1 MEKLKNPWSLCL
13 PLHLMY
19 SRLHTTK
26 PASSVSLSLEVVFF
40 WHDYPLL
47 VTQWDEGKN
56 PIEGYILLRHWFSR
70 FQQWKREKVRW
81 ELFLQMPI
89 TAQNST
95 EMSFLNHPLSAST
108 FSDSL
113 ELLSSCH
120 TKTGENSVPLE
131 KSLSS
136 LWFALFCSLNLFI
149 CSCLFPSASVCY
161 SFAVHLLI

>member
-1 MEKLKNPWSLCL
+1 
-13 PLHLMY
+13 MY

-131 KSLSS
+131 KSLS
-136 LWFALFCSLNLFI
+136 
-149 CSCLFPSASVCY
+149 CY
-161 SFAVHLLI
+161 SLCGLLCFVPSTYLSVPVSFLLLQSATVLLYIY